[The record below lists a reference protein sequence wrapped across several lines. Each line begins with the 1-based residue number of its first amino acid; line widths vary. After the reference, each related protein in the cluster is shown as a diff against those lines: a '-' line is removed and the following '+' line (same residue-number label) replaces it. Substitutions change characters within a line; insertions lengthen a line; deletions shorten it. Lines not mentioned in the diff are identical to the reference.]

1 MPRGRKSS
9 ASLSIV
15 PAIPG
20 QGRPPPPSN
29 LDRVEKRI
37 WKDVVAALPDYAIDS
52 AAELVL
58 KRLVCQVAIAERREQ
73 RLRDMRATNQ
83 DDTET
88 ATELAR
94 EHCTTAKAVIYLL
107 AALRATPKSRMRAS
121 SSNSPEELTRSRPW
135 EIRARA

>member
-1 MPRGRKSS
+1 MPRGRKP
-9 ASLSIV
+9 AAALSIV

-20 QGRPPPPSN
+20 QGRPPPPRG
-29 LDRVEKRI
+29 LDKLERRV
-37 WKDVVAALPDYAIDS
+37 WQDVIAALPDYAIDS

-88 ATELAR
+88 ATELAQ
-94 EHCTTAKAVIYLL
+94 EHCTTAKAVVYLL

-121 SSNSPEELTRSRPW
+121 SSNSSEELTRSRPW
-135 EIRARA
+135 EIKARA